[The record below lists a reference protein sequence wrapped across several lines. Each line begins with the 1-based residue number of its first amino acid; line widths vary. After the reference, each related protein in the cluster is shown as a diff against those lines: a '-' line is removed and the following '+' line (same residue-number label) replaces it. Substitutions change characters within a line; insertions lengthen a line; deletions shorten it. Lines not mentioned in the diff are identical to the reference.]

1 MKLTPPLVIFAAAFT
16 LASTADEV
24 KSTVRFF
31 NDDQLTGSVES
42 LTTERLVLKSPILEK
57 PALFLLKDVLDLT
70 LAATPPE
77 SVARHE
83 ASVTLT
89 RGDVVR
95 GQLAS
100 VSDEA
105 VELDTWFAGRMKF
118 NRLNIADIKISERPE
133 FIYRG
138 PTGLEGWKQS
148 GEKPAWTFQNSRFR
162 SVAAGSIARNVEL
175 PDECSIAFDAAWRG
189 SFALKLVFFSDDLAS
204 DHPASG
210 YEMAI
215 QSRSVYL
222 RSCKTQKFLGHT
234 ASAVTLQE
242 NEKAHIEV
250 RVSLKSGKVCL
261 FLDGHI
267 IDVWTDPDVVREEIG
282 RGIHFITQNESPV
295 QISGIE
301 VSAWDGEVDPLPKP
315 QEMGGLRQFG
325 IQGLMEEEDEPE
337 ESAPEEAPNK
347 RRVELHNGDSI
358 DGEVVSIS
366 DGMITLKTP
375 FRDVRLPVEALRTIA
390 LKPVDLETSK
400 RENGDVKAWFA
411 DGSWLVFRLE
421 GVDEGTLTGYS
432 QAFGTAV
439 FKMAAFSRIEF
450 NIYDPAFEELRMTN
464 GW

>member
-1 MKLTPPLVIFAAAFT
+1 MKLAPPLVMFAAAFT

-24 KSTVRFF
+24 ESTVRFS
-31 NDDQLTGSVES
+31 NNDQLTGSVES
-42 LTTERLVLKSPILEK
+42 LTTERLVWKSPVLEK
-57 PALFLLKDVLDLT
+57 PAPFFLKDVLDLT
-70 LAATPPE
+70 LTAGQPE
-77 SVARHE
+77 SVARHD
-83 ASVTLT
+83 AAITLT
-89 RGDVVR
+89 RGDVIR

-118 NRLNIADIKISERPE
+118 NRLNIADIKISERPN

-138 PTGLEGWKQS
+138 PTGLDGWKQS
-148 GEKPAWTFQNSRFR
+148 GDKPAWTFQNSRFR
-162 SVAAGSIARNVEL
+162 SAAAGSIARNVDL
-175 PDECSIAFDAAWRG
+175 PDECAIAFDAAWRG
-189 SFALKLVFFSDDLAS
+189 SFALKLVFFSDDVAS

-267 IDVWTDPDVVREEIG
+267 IDVWTDPDVAAVEMG

-301 VSAWDGEVDPLPKP
+301 VSAWDGEVDKLPNP
-315 QEMGGLRQFG
+315 PGMGGFRQFG
-325 IQGLMEEEDEPE
+325 IQGLMEAEDDPEP
-337 ESAPEEAPNK
+337 APVEKTNK
-347 RRVELHNGDSI
+347 RRMELRNGDSI

-375 FRDVRLPVEALRTIA
+375 FRDVRLPVEALRSVA

-400 RENGDVKAWFA
+400 RENGDVRAWFA
-411 DGSWLVFRLE
+411 DGSWIVFRLD
-421 GVDEGTLTGYS
+421 GVGEGTLTGYS
-432 QAFGTAV
+432 QSFGTAV
-439 FKMAAFSRIEF
+439 FKVAAFSRIEF
-450 NIYDPAFEELRMTN
+450 NIYDPEFEDLRMTS

>member
-1 MKLTPPLVIFAAAFT
+1 MKLVPPLVIFAAAFT

-24 KSTVRFF
+24 KSTVRFS
-31 NDDQLTGSVES
+31 NNDQLTGTVES
-42 LTTERLVLKSPILEK
+42 LTTERLVWKSPILEK
-57 PALFLLKDVLDLT
+57 PTPFFLKDVLDLT
-70 LAATPPE
+70 LSAVPPE
-77 SVARHE
+77 SVARYE
-83 ASVTLT
+83 ASITLT
-89 RGDVVR
+89 RGEVIR

-138 PTGLEGWKQS
+138 PTGLDGWKQS
-148 GEKPAWTFQNSRFR
+148 GDKPAWTFQNSRFR
-162 SVAAGSIARNVEL
+162 SVAAGSIARNVDL
-175 PDECSIAFDAAWRG
+175 PDECAIAFDAVWRG

-204 DHPASG
+204 DRPASG

-250 RVSLKSGKVCL
+250 RVSLKSGKICL
-261 FLDGHI
+261 FLDGEI
-267 IDVWTDPDVVREEIG
+267 IDVWTDPDVVRNEMG
-282 RGIHFITQNESPV
+282 RGIHFITQHESPV

-301 VSAWDGEVDPLPKP
+301 VTAWDGEVDKLPNP
-315 QEMGGLRQFG
+315 QAIGGFRQFG
-325 IQGLMEEEDEPE
+325 IQGLMEPEDEPE
-337 ESAPEEAPNK
+337 PATEEKASK
-347 RRVELHNGDSI
+347 RRVELRNGDSI

-375 FRDVRLPVEALRTIA
+375 FRDVRLPVEALRSVA
-390 LKPVDLETSK
+390 LKPADLETSK
-400 RENGDVKAWFA
+400 RENGDVRAWFP

-421 GVDEGTLTGYS
+421 GVGEGTLTGYS

-439 FKMAAFSRIEF
+439 FKIAAFSRIEF
-450 NIYDPAFEELRMTN
+450 NIYDPRFDELRMTN

>member
-1 MKLTPPLVIFAAAFT
+1 MKLVPPLVIFAAAFT

-24 KSTVRFF
+24 KSTVRFSN
-31 NDDQLTGSVES
+31 NDQMTGSMES
-42 LTTERLVLKSPILEK
+42 LTTERLVWKSPILEK
-57 PALFLLKDVLDLT
+57 PTPFFLKDVLDLT
-70 LAATPPE
+70 LAGVSPE

-83 ASVTLT
+83 ASITLT
-89 RGDVVR
+89 RGEVIR

-118 NRLNIADIKISERPE
+118 NRLNIADIKISERPD

-138 PTGLEGWKQS
+138 PTGLDGWKQS
-148 GEKPAWTFQNSRFR
+148 GDKPAWTFQNSRFR
-162 SVAAGSIARNVEL
+162 SVAAGSIARNVDL
-175 PDECSIAFDAAWRG
+175 PDECAIAFDAAWRG
-189 SFALKLVFFSDDLAS
+189 SFALKLVFFSDDLAT

-210 YEMAI
+210 YELAI

-250 RVSLKSGKVCL
+250 RASLKSGKICL
-261 FLDGHI
+261 FLDGEI
-267 IDVWTDPDVVREEIG
+267 IDVWTDPDVVRNEVG

-301 VSAWDGEVDPLPKP
+301 ISAWDGEVDKLPNL
-315 QEMGGLRQFG
+315 QAMGGFRQFG

-337 ESAPEEAPNK
+337 SVPEEKTNK
-347 RRVELHNGDSI
+347 RRVELRNGDSI

-375 FRDVRLPVEALRTIA
+375 FREVRLPVEALRSVA
-390 LKPVDLETSK
+390 LKPADLETSK
-400 RENGDVKAWFA
+400 RENGDVRAWFS
-411 DGSWLVFRLE
+411 DGSWIVFRLE
-421 GVDEGTLTGYS
+421 GVGEGTLTGYS

-439 FKMAAFSRIEF
+439 FKTAAFSRIEF
-450 NIYDPAFEELRMTN
+450 NIYDPRFEDLRMAN

>member
-1 MKLTPPLVIFAAAFT
+1 MKLVPPMVIFAAVFT

-24 KSTVRFF
+24 KSTVRFS
-31 NDDQLTGSVES
+31 NNDQLSGNVES
-42 LTTERLVLKSPILEK
+42 LTTERLVWKSPILEK
-57 PALFLLKDVLDLT
+57 PAPFFLKDVLDLT
-70 LAATPPE
+70 LAAVPPE

-83 ASVTLT
+83 ACVTLT
-89 RGDVVR
+89 RGDVIR

-105 VELDTWFAGRMKF
+105 VELDTSFAGRMKF
-118 NRLNIADIKISERPE
+118 NRLNISDIKISERPD

-138 PTGLEGWKQS
+138 PTGLDGWKQS
-148 GEKPAWTFQNSRFR
+148 GDKPAWTFQNARFR
-162 SVAAGSIARNVEL
+162 SVAAGSIARNVDL
-175 PDECSIAFDAAWRG
+175 PDECAIAFDAAWRG

-250 RVSLKSGKVCL
+250 RVSLKSGKICL
-261 FLDGHI
+261 FLDGEI
-267 IDVWTDPDVVREEIG
+267 IDVWTDPDVVRNETG

-301 VSAWDGEVDPLPKP
+301 VSAWDGEVDKLPNP
-315 QEMGGLRQFG
+315 QAMGGFRQFG
-325 IQGLMEEEDEPE
+325 IQGLMETEDEPE
-337 ESAPEEAPNK
+337 SAPEKKTNK
-347 RRVELHNGDSI
+347 RRVELRNGDSI
-358 DGEVVSIS
+358 DGEVVAIS

-375 FRDVRLPVEALRTIA
+375 FRDVRLPVEALRSVA
-390 LKPVDLETSK
+390 LKPADLETSK
-400 RENGDVKAWFA
+400 RENGDVRAWFS
-411 DGSWLVFRLE
+411 DGSWIVFRLE
-421 GVDEGTLTGYS
+421 GVGEGTLTGYS

-439 FKMAAFSRIEF
+439 FKIAAFSRIEF
-450 NIYDPAFEELRMTN
+450 NIYDPRFEDLRMTN